1 MKPIV
6 RLLLASVVWFTPLIV
21 HAQREKLPPADLAIV
36 EKKWPEA
43 KKTPTGLRYVIMKEG
58 TGNPPKSGDN
68 VRVLYKGMLIDGT
81 VFDEETN
88 ARVGMSFRVG
98 RGLVIE
104 GWDQGLKLVKP
115 GGKILLIIPPSLAYG
130 TRGDAPKIPGNATL
144 LFEVELLDVN
154 KETPPPTPRSLVA
167 PNPKK

>member
-6 RLLLASVVWFTPLIV
+6 RLLLAAVAWFTPLLV
-21 HAQREKLPPADLAIV
+21 HAQREKLPPADLAVV

-43 KKTPTGLRYVIMKEG
+43 KKTPTGLRYVILKEG
-58 TGNPPKSGDN
+58 TGNPPKVGDN
-68 VRVLYKGMLIDGT
+68 IRVLYKGMLIDGT

-88 ARVGMSFRVG
+88 ARVGMTFRLG

-115 GGKILLIIPPSLAYG
+115 GGKILLIVPPSLAYG
-130 TRGDAPKIPGNATL
+130 TRGDPPKIPGNATL
-144 LFEVELLDVN
+144 VFEVELLDVN
-154 KETPPPTPRSLVA
+154 RPDNPPPPRALM
-167 PNPKK
+167 KK

>member
-6 RLLLASVVWFTPLIV
+6 RLLLAAVAWFTPLIV

-36 EKKWPEA
+36 EKKWPDA
-43 KKTPTGLRYVIMKEG
+43 KKTPTGLRYVILKEG
-58 TGNPPKSGDN
+58 TGNPPKVGDN
-68 VRVLYKGMLIDGT
+68 IRVLYKGMLMDGT

-88 ARVGMSFRVG
+88 RNVGMEFRLG
-98 RGLVIE
+98 RDLVIQ

-130 TRGDAPKIPGNATL
+130 TRGDPPKIPGNASL
-144 LFEVELLDVN
+144 VFEVELLDVN
-154 KETPPPTPRSLVA
+154 RADPPRTPSLLQQ
-167 PNPKK
+167 KK

>member
-1 MKPIV
+1 MKSIA
-6 RLLLASVVWFTPLIV
+6 RLLFAAVVWFTPQLV

-36 EKKWPEA
+36 EKKWPDA
-43 KKTPTGLRYVIMKEG
+43 KKSPTGLRYVILKEG

-81 VFDEETN
+81 VFDEELNPRT
-88 ARVGMSFRVG
+88 AMEFRLG
-98 RGLVIE
+98 RDLVIQ
-104 GWDQGLKLVKP
+104 GWDQGIKLVKP

-130 TRGDAPKIPGNATL
+130 TRGDPPKIPGNATL

-154 KETPPPTPRSLVA
+154 LPAPVATPKSLQ
-167 PNPKK
+167 KK

>member
-6 RLLLASVVWFTPLIV
+6 RLLLAAVAWFTPLLG

-43 KKTPTGLRYVIMKEG
+43 KKTPTGMRYVILKEG
-58 TGNPPKSGDN
+58 TGNPPKVGDS

-81 VFDEETN
+81 VFDEEAN
-88 ARVGMSFRVG
+88 AKAGMSFRLG

-115 GGKILLIIPPSLAYG
+115 GGRILLIIPPSLAYG
-130 TRGDAPKIPGNATL
+130 TRGDPPNIPGNATL

-154 KETPPPTPRSLVA
+154 RPEAPPPPPKSLM
-167 PNPKK
+167 KK

>member
-1 MKPIV
+1 MKLIV
-6 RLLLASVVWFTPLIV
+6 RLLLVAVAWFTPLIV
-21 HAQREKLPPADLAIV
+21 HAQREKIPAADLAIV

-43 KKTPTGLRYVIMKEG
+43 KKTPTGLRYVILREG
-58 TGNPPKSGDN
+58 TGNPPKAGDN
-68 VRVLYKGMLIDGT
+68 IRVLYKGMLIDGT

-88 ARVGMSFRVG
+88 AKVGMTFRLG

-154 KETPPPTPRSLVA
+154 KEAAPRPPASLI
-167 PNPKK
+167 KK

>member
-6 RLLLASVVWFTPLIV
+6 RLLLAAVAWFTPLLA
-21 HAQREKLPPADLAIV
+21 HAQREKLPPADLAVV
-36 EKKWPEA
+36 EKKWPNA
-43 KKTPTGLRYVIMKEG
+43 TKTPTGLRYVVLKEG

-68 VRVLYKGMLIDGT
+68 VRVLYKGMLMDGT

-88 ARVGMSFRVG
+88 PRTALEFRIG

-130 TRGDAPKIPGNATL
+130 TRGDPPKIPGNASL
-144 LFEVELLDVN
+144 VFEVELLDVN
-154 KETPPPTPRSLVA
+154 RPAPTDTPKTLL
-167 PNPKK
+167 KK